1 MTVTSHE
8 HERYKSP
15 PTWMFVQVPVKSNLI
30 QAENAPT
37 FRFIDP
43 FWAEYIGG
51 LGIPFEWG
59 HWYIIYMEELWG
71 EMCEK
76 KADTVDSR

>member
-59 HWYIIYMEELWG
+59 PLIYNLHGRTMG
-71 EMCEK
+71 
-76 KADTVDSR
+76 